1 MIVRWTIGAT
11 RFGRA
16 LVAAT
21 DRGVCRVSF
30 DTDEEALRRD
40 LPLATLIE
48 DRGATLLIAALAAI
62 DDPALAAELP
72 LDCTGTPFQQRV
84 WAELRRIP
92 PGETRSYLDIARA
105 LGDEKATRAVG
116 GANRANRLAVII
128 PCHRVIGA
136 DGGLG
141 GYAWGLDRKRA
152 LLAAE
157 TQHRQGSLPLSP

>member
-1 MIVRWTIGAT
+1 LIITWTVADS
-11 RFGRA
+11 RFGPV

-21 DRGVCRVSF
+21 DKGICRVSF
-30 DTDEEALRRD
+30 DTDPVILTRD
-40 LPLATLIE
+40 HPRATLVE
-48 DRGATLLIAALAAI
+48 EPSAPLIKAALAAI
-62 DDPALAAELP
+62 DDPSLAADLP
-72 LDCTGTPFQQRV
+72 VDCGGTPFQQRV
-84 WAELRRIP
+84 WAELRQIP

-116 GANRANRLAVII
+116 GANGANRLALII

-157 TQHRQGSLPLSP
+157 THGRQGSLPLLS

>member
-1 MIVRWTIGAT
+1 MLITWAVADT
-11 RFGRA
+11 RFGPV

-21 DRGVCRVSF
+21 GKGVCRVGF
-30 DTDEEALRRD
+30 DTDPSILSQD
-40 LPLATLIE
+40 HP
-48 DRGATLLIAALAAI
+48 GAMLVESESAPFIQAALAAI
-62 DDPALAAELP
+62 EDPALAP
-72 LDCTGTPFQQRV
+72 DVPVDCGGTPFQERV

-92 PGETRSYLDIARA
+92 AGETRSYLDIARA

-116 GANRANRLAVII
+116 GANGANRVAVII

-157 TQHRQGSLPLSP
+157 TRNPQGSLPLSP